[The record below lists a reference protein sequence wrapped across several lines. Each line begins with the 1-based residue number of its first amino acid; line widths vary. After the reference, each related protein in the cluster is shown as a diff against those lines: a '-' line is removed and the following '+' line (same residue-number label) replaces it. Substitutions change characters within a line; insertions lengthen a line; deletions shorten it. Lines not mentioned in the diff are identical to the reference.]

1 MKKMWKSNMNWKIK
15 VRLFRATV
23 ESVLLY
29 NSETWTINK
38 NMQKRI
44 DGCCTT
50 MLRMATNTLWK
61 EETTNEVLC
70 QDLQPLFQ
78 TIRERRMRLV
88 GHWIRHTT
96 EMAHNLV
103 LCEPTRGKRNR
114 GRQPVTFIDCLK
126 EGTGLTN
133 TDEIRTAIMA
143 RNKWKKC
150 VKLGPVGAQLK

>member
-1 MKKMWKSNMNWKIK
+1 MNRKTK

-44 DGCCTT
+44 NGCYTR
-50 MLRMATNTLWK
+50 MLRMATNTSWK
-61 EETTNEVLC
+61 EKTTNEVLY
-70 QDLQPLFQ
+70 QDLQPLSQ
-78 TIRERRMRLV
+78 TIRERRMRLA
-88 GHWIRHTT
+88 GHFIRHTT

-103 LCEPTRGKRNR
+103 LCEPARGKRNR
-114 GRQPVTFIDCLK
+114 GWQPVTYIDCLK

-143 RNKWKKC
+143 RNEWKKC
-150 VKLGPVGAQLK
+150 VELGPVGAQPK